1 MGWTVFG
8 VILGSIVLLAVLVL
22 LTPIHVIV
30 KSSRENLLALQY
42 RILCFRFD
50 GKKKPESAGGKSL
63 EQVLGVFQ
71 VKSGKEEGEEA
82 KGKPISHTIGRL
94 SKILT
99 SLFKRVN
106 TLLKR
111 CRITRLH
118 LRVVCAGEDAAAAA
132 VEYGAVSAIVYSLL
146 GYLDTVARIKRKAT
160 DIQVLCDYDR
170 TEGEH
175 SLDMV
180 LSVRIGR
187 ILTALLGLIKDN
199 AKKEK
204 TDES

>member
-8 VILGSIVLLAVLVL
+8 IVLGCVALLVALAL

-30 KSSRENLLALQY
+30 KSDKENLLALQY
-42 RILCFRFD
+42 RILCFRFG
-50 GKKKPESAGGKSL
+50 GKEKPKSVAGKSL

-71 VKSGKEEGEEA
+71 VKSGKEEGKEA
-82 KGKPISHTIGRL
+82 KGKPISQTIGRF
-94 SKILT
+94 SEILT

-111 CRITRLH
+111 CRITRLRLH
-118 LRVVCAGEDAAAAA
+118 IVCAGEDAAAAA

-160 DIQVLCDYDR
+160 DIQISCDYDR
-170 TEGEH
+170 TEGEY

-180 LSVRIGR
+180 LSVRIFR

-199 AKKEK
+199 AKKENNR
-204 TDES
+204 

>member
-1 MGWTVFG
+1 MGWSIFG
-8 VILGSIVLLAVLVL
+8 IVLGCIALLAVFVL
-22 LTPIHVIV
+22 LTPVHVIV
-30 KSSRENLLALQY
+30 KSNQEELLALSY
-42 RILCFRFD
+42 RILCFRFG
-50 GKKKPESAGGKSL
+50 GKKKPESVGGKSL

-82 KGKPISHTIGRL
+82 KGKPISHTIDRL

-99 SLFKRVN
+99 SLFKRVK

-118 LRVVCAGEDAAAAA
+118 LHIVCAGEDAAAAA

-170 TEGEH
+170 TEGEY

-180 LSVRIGR
+180 LSVRICR
-187 ILTALLGLIKDN
+187 LLTALLGLIRDN

-204 TDES
+204 NR